1 MSITFRQTNVI
12 WVLFFMVWS
21 IVKELQLK
29 NDAAQ
34 INLTIPVIYIR
45 TVRKEILNFN
55 LCIINEAF

>member
-1 MSITFRQTNVI
+1 
-12 WVLFFMVWS
+12 MVWS